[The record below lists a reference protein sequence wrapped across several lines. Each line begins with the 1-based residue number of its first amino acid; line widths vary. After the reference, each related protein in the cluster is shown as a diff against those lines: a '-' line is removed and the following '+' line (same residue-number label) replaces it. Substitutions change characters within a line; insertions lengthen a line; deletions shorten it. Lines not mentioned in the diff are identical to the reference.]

1 MTAAAAR
8 KLLPVWQ
15 KTSSCATVGGTASV
29 ESASVCHSTKGRPV
43 RTALFV
49 QHIRDGSKDEHV
61 RLDIYL
67 LLIPYDVLQTLSLL
81 QENEDIETHHHLNT
95 L

>member
-1 MTAAAAR
+1 MGYASVECAAVMRTGQVATAAAAR
-8 KLLPVWQ
+8 KLLRVWQ

-49 QHIRDGSKDEHV
+49 
-61 RLDIYL
+61 
-67 LLIPYDVLQTLSLL
+67 
-81 QENEDIETHHHLNT
+81 
-95 L
+95 